1 MPIINIH
8 FEEGVFY
15 CKEVGEI
22 TPDDAVRWAHHAE
35 RFAEESPYPI
45 VALIDATECTFVTAK
60 ARAIFARA
68 SSMPNLAHAA
78 VAVSD
83 FKVKQSVQ
91 LIAMMALQKH
101 THVFDTIEA
110 AAQFAYQHAQVYRS
124 NQANV

>member
-22 TPDDAVRWAHHAE
+22 TPDDATRWANYAE

-68 SSMPNLAHAA
+68 SAMPNLAHAA
-78 VAVSD
+78 VAVTD
-83 FKVKQSVQ
+83 FKVKQSVH

-101 THVFDTIEA
+101 TQVFDTIEA
-110 AAQFAYQHAQVYRS
+110 AAQFAYQQAQFYRG